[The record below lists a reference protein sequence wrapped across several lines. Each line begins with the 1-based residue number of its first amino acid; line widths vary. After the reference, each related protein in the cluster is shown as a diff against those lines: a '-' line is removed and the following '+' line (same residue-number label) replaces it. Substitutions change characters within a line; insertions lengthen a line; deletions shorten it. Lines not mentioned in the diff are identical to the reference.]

1 MRYKL
6 RSMYA
11 NSETEYLV
19 FKRRAGGEGGD
30 LDMEPTDYAQTLEK
44 EIEVLLRQFRSIPAF
59 LSHVTTDVWDSKTK
73 FT

>member
-1 MRYKL
+1 M
-6 RSMYA
+6 
-11 NSETEYLV
+11 